1 MSTRFKN
8 LPLYLYSF
16 SSKKEE
22 NCVLWLPPLG
32 KHVITKSLDWLSGL
46 QISNMTYKKNYAWPK
61 NIKKQIEKYDLSLN
75 ERHPNFNEKFLF
87 FSLPPGFK
95 ASMGIIKKDCNWDSA
110 KQVID
115 EYTKATQ
122 DFSKEPLIQ
131 SVNIWNSPTPQGQVE
146 WIEI

>member
-16 SSKKEE
+16 SSKQEE
-22 NCVLWLPPLG
+22 NCVLWLPPLE
-32 KHVITKSLDWLSGL
+32 KHEITKSLDWLSGL
-46 QISNMTYKKNYAWPK
+46 QISNMTYKKNFRWPK
-61 NIKKQIEKYDLSLN
+61 NIKEYIQKYDLPLN
-75 ERHPNFNEKFLF
+75 EQHPSFNENFLF

-95 ASMGIIKKDCNWDSA
+95 ASMGIIKKDCSWESA
-110 KQVID
+110 KTVID
-115 EYTKATQ
+115 EYIVATQ
-122 DFSKEPLIQ
+122 SFSKPPLIQ